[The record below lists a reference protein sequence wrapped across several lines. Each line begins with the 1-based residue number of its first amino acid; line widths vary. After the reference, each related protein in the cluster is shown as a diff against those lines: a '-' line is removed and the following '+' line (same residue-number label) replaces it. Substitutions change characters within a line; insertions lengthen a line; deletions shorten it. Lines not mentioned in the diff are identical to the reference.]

1 MAGFFREIVEEH
13 KQSFDPSNIRDVVD
27 SYLLEIETAKAEG
40 REESLF
46 EGKDPGKSLH
56 SLLQIFW
63 VFAFKCNCIQRIISL
78 YHGKHKYKIISCW
91 HLHSKSSHYVFNLHD
106 LH

>member
-56 SLLQIFW
+56 SLLQIFRFLHIN
-63 VFAFKCNCIQRIISL
+63 VIASKRIISL
-78 YHGKHKYKIISCW
+78 YHRKQKYKIFSYW